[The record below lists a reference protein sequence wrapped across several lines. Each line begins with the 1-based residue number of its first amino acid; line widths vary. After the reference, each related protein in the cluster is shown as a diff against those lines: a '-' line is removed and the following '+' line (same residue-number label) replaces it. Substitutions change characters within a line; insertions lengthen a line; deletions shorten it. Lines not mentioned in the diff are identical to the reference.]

1 MGKKTESRKHGMRT
15 PRPETEEKYR
25 EAIELYRTT
34 GLTVRE
40 ICART
45 GVPFTAFRSFLH
57 SCHRELMFARYGMEV
72 APEEAAA
79 TRLRKRSGQTAA
91 SRAKYGEAI
100 RACDDI
106 AYIEYNVSQ
115 IACSTWTPSVWA
127 ASCGTTIPKSS
138 SGASGN
144 ATGWA

>member
-15 PRPETEEKYR
+15 PSPETEEKYR

-34 GLTVRE
+34 GLPVRE

-72 APEEAAA
+72 APEEAAGGTCRLSA
-79 TRLRKRSGQTAA
+79 TTSPTSSTT
-91 SRAKYGEAI
+91 SR
-100 RACDDI
+100 R
-106 AYIEYNVSQ
+106 
-115 IACSTWTPSVWA
+115 
-127 ASCGTTIPKSS
+127 
-138 SGASGN
+138 
-144 ATGWA
+144 

>member
-15 PRPETEEKYR
+15 PSPETEEKYR

-34 GLTVRE
+34 GLPVRE

-79 TRLRKRSGQTAA
+79 TRLRKRSARPPPPAPSTGRPSAPATTSPTSSTT
-91 SRAKYGEAI
+91 SR
-100 RACDDI
+100 R
-106 AYIEYNVSQ
+106 
-115 IACSTWTPSVWA
+115 
-127 ASCGTTIPKSS
+127 
-138 SGASGN
+138 
-144 ATGWA
+144 

>member
-34 GLTVRE
+34 GLPVRE

-79 TRLRKRSGQTAA
+79 RPPPPAPSTARPSA
-91 SRAKYGEAI
+91 PATTSPTSSTTSR
-100 RACDDI
+100 R
-106 AYIEYNVSQ
+106 
-115 IACSTWTPSVWA
+115 
-127 ASCGTTIPKSS
+127 
-138 SGASGN
+138 
-144 ATGWA
+144 

>member
-1 MGKKTESRKHGMRT
+1 MGKKPESRKHGMRT
-15 PRPETEEKYR
+15 PGPETEEKYR

-34 GLTVRE
+34 GLSVRE

-72 APEEAAA
+72 TPEEAAV

-115 IACSTWTPSVWA
+115 IAYMFHLTPPV
-127 ASCGTTIPKSS
+127 
-138 SGASGN
+138 
-144 ATGWA
+144 